1 MNLAVDWYCLNE
13 IDLVVLDHYL
23 IFFCVIHWALVD
35 DWDALILEIVQLVIF
50 IFEHLVNWRQI
61 DCLGWTKR
69 QRFGQSFFLLCIS
82 FPSFYGTPQF
92 LLIFLLHYNLILAF
106 IQQWNPYFLLL
117 LMILTPPLFF
127 LLFFLLL
134 TMDLRYQSPQIF
146 MYTSFGVDALDVLSL
161 FLVLLEVLIDY
172 FLHIVVLLRS
182 VKINFML
189 SGDFQS
195 VPVSPPRV
203 LVL

>member
-1 MNLAVDWYCLNE
+1 
-13 IDLVVLDHYL
+13 
-23 IFFCVIHWALVD
+23 
-35 DWDALILEIVQLVIF
+35 
-50 IFEHLVNWRQI
+50 
-61 DCLGWTKR
+61 
-69 QRFGQSFFLLCIS
+69 
-82 FPSFYGTPQF
+82 
-92 LLIFLLHYNLILAF
+92 
-106 IQQWNPYFLLL
+106 
-117 LMILTPPLFF
+117 MILTPPLFF

-189 SGDFQS
+189 SGDLQS

-203 LVL
+203 LVLQLTLVAHDSGVESEVDRLEASGCVAIELTLDEMLAGLDVCKMDIDMV